1 MTDDAVLREMMS
13 GVPVPT
19 FEDPA
24 WVTPPPLAEATVAIV
39 TTAGLHHEDQ
49 EQWELRDPERA
60 EDGSIQSG
68 FWRADESF
76 RVLDGDRRDFR
87 LAHWSPNFDRTGF
100 AADLN
105 VVFPV
110 DRLNELAREGVFK
123 AVAPR
128 HLAFIGA
135 QDATLST
142 IRHDT
147 GPAAAKLLREQGVD
161 IALLFPVCPVCSRTV
176 GTLSHVLEANG
187 IATAGVSLVRGQTE
201 RLRPPRALYCEF
213 PLGRPLGKPSDAVFQ
228 TKVLRRLLGL
238 FGRPEGPILEDYPE
252 VIEAT
257 ASDSLSCTLPPRF
270 DPDLPAAVDEAQGL
284 RSAYERQLAATGR
297 SSVGR
302 AIGPAQVP
310 DAVAA
315 FVRIAEGVPIEDAG
329 LPGNPT
335 DCALDVRAYYEE
347 AALALS
353 DHVPVARHAE
363 NWYYRETETGR
374 LMMTLREQF
383 KEQGADKD
391 LWFYMAPLT
400 QS

>member
-1 MTDDAVLREMMS
+1 MSDDAALREMMS

-19 FEDPA
+19 FDDPA

-39 TTAGLHHEDQ
+39 TTAGLHHTDQ
-49 EQWELRDPERA
+49 EQWEIGDPERSQ
-60 EDGSIQSG
+60 DGEVQSG

-76 RVLDGDRRDFR
+76 RVLDGSRRDLR
-87 LAHWSPNFDRTGF
+87 LAHWSPNFDRMGF

-105 VVFPV
+105 VVFPI
-110 DRLNELAREGVFK
+110 DHLDELAREGVVK

-128 HLAFIGA
+128 HLAFVGA
-135 QDATLST
+135 QDATLAT
-142 IRHDT
+142 IRQDS

-161 IALLFPVCPVCSRTV
+161 VALLFPVCPVCSRTV

-187 IATAGVSLVRGQTE
+187 IATAGISLVRGQTE
-201 RLRPPRALYCEF
+201 RLQPPRALYCEF
-213 PLGRPLGKPSDAVFQ
+213 PLGRPLGKPGDAAFQ
-228 TKVLRRLLGL
+228 TDVLRTLLGL
-238 FGRPEGPILEDYPE
+238 LERPAGPILEDYPE

-284 RSAYERQLAATGR
+284 RSAYDRQLAATGR

-302 AIGPAQVP
+302 AIEAAKVP
-310 DAVAA
+310 EAVAA
-315 FVRIAEGVPIEDAG
+315 FVRIADGTPIDEAG

-347 AALALS
+347 AAVALS
-353 DHVPVARHAE
+353 DHMPAARSAE
-363 NWYYRETETGR
+363 NWFFRETETGR
-374 LMMTLREQF
+374 LLTQLREELKQ
-383 KEQGADKD
+383 QGVDKD
-391 LWFYMAPLT
+391 LWFYLAPLT
-400 QS
+400 Q